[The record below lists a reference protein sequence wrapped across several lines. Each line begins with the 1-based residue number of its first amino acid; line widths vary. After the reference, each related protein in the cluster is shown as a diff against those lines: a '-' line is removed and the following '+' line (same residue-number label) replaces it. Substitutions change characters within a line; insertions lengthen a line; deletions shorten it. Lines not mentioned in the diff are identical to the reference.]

1 MKTAF
6 LVLVTLALWVLVLD
20 RGLDQFEADL
30 AERARVDA
38 CLFEGG
44 TPSTCTQ

>member
-1 MKTAF
+1 MKAV
-6 LVLVTLALWVLVLD
+6 LLGLVTLVIWALVFD
-20 RGLDQFEADL
+20 QGLDQFEADL

-44 TPSTCTQ
+44 TPLTCTR